1 MFFRH
6 DTITPHSGVKE
17 SDCEQFMTNDL
28 LPFFSEHYKGPMRT
42 PRADIKSQ
50 SLLKAEGR
58 PREYLWITS
67 WDGSAESVSGASFEH
82 ARMTPTEATDAMLK
96 KLETLGKR
104 ASEYLFAERASVDV
118 ATNT

>member
-6 DTITPHSGVKE
+6 DTITLHSGVKE
-17 SDCEQFMTNDL
+17 SDFEQFMTNDL
-28 LPFFSEHYKGPMRT
+28 LPFFSEHYKGPTRT
-42 PRADIKSQ
+42 SRADIKGQ
-50 SLLKAEGR
+50 SLLKAVGR

-104 ASEYLFAERASVDV
+104 ASEHLFAERASIVV
-118 ATNT
+118 VTNT